1 MKSIKVNILGKQYP
15 LRVKDSEVDSM
26 VRIAE
31 YVDDKF
37 RQYKAELNKQP
48 ETTVMVLACL
58 SIAEELFEE
67 RKRSDKYN
75 YSEDDL
81 MKKVNHSLEE
91 ILGEID
97 S

>member
-1 MKSIKVNILGKQYP
+1 LKSIKVNILGKQYP

-31 YVDDKF
+31 YVDHKF
-37 RQYKAELNKQP
+37 RQYKSELNKQP

-67 RKRSDKYN
+67 RKKSEKFN

-81 MKKVNHSLEE
+81 MKKVNLSLEE
-91 ILGEID
+91 ILEELD